1 MTQPNAPQP
10 PLPIHGAVDLSGL
23 GKPPAPPAGQASGA
37 AIVDVTE
44 ASFAD
49 VVERSSEVPVLVSLW
64 TAADP
69 GSSSVTALLAE
80 LVTELDG
87 RLLLARVDVNRA
99 PQVAQAIG
107 GQTGSTVAAVVRGQ
121 AIPLPP
127 LDGATKEELRGLLDQ
142 VLAMA
147 SANGVTG
154 RVAAAAADEPAEPAE
169 PPLPPRH
176 QEAYDAIQRDDLD
189 AASAAYA
196 AALTENPRDDMAR
209 AGLAQVELMRRTT
222 SVDAEAARAA
232 ADADP
237 ADVEAQLVA
246 ADLEL
251 LADHVDE
258 AFARLV
264 GVVRR
269 SAGPDRESARLR
281 LLELF
286 AVVGDTDPSVVRAR
300 RDLTSALY

>member
-10 PLPIHGAVDLSGL
+10 PLPVHGAVDLSGL
-23 GKPPAPPAGQASGA
+23 GRPPAPPAGRVSGP

-80 LVTELDG
+80 LVAELDG

-127 LDGATKEELRGLLDQ
+127 LDGVPKEQLRGLLDQ

-147 SANGVTG
+147 SANGVAG
-154 RVAAAAADEPAEPAE
+154 RVAAAADASAEPEE

-189 AASAAYA
+189 AAAAAYA

-222 SVDAEAARAA
+222 SVDPEAARAA
-232 ADADP
+232 AEADP

-269 SAGPDRESARLR
+269 TVAPDRERARLR

-286 AVVGDTDPSVVRAR
+286 AVVGDTDPSVVKAR
-300 RDLTSALY
+300 RDLTNALY

>member
-1 MTQPNAPQP
+1 MTQPNTPQP
-10 PLPIHGAVDLSGL
+10 PLPVHGAVDLSGL
-23 GKPPAPPAGQASGA
+23 GRPPAPPAGQAPGP
-37 AIVDVTE
+37 AIFDVTE

-64 TAADP
+64 TAADA

-80 LVTELDG
+80 LVAELDG

-127 LDGATKEELRGLLDQ
+127 LDGATKEQLRGLLDQ

-154 RVAAAAADEPAEPAE
+154 RVADIAADEPEN

-176 QEAYDAIQRDDLD
+176 QEAFDAIQRDDLD
-189 AASAAYA
+189 AAAAAYG

-222 SVDAEAARAA
+222 GVDAEAARAA

-237 ADVEAQLVA
+237 ADVDAQLVA

-269 SAGPDRESARLR
+269 TAVPERESVRLR
-281 LLELF
+281 LLSLF
-286 AVVGDTDPSVVRAR
+286 TVVGDTDPSVIRAR
-300 RDLTSALY
+300 RDLTNALY

>member
-1 MTQPNAPQP
+1 MTQPNSPQP
-10 PLPIHGAVDLSGL
+10 PLPVHGAVDLSGL
-23 GKPPAPPAGQASGA
+23 GRPPAPPVGQTAGP

-49 VVERSSEVPVLVSLW
+49 VVERSSEVPVLVTLW

-80 LVTELDG
+80 LVNELDG
-87 RLLLARVDVNRA
+87 RLLLARVDVARA

-107 GQTGSTVAAVVRGQ
+107 GQTGSTVAAIVRGQ

-127 LDGATKEELRGLLDQ
+127 LDGAPKEQVRGLLDQ

-154 RVAAAAADEPAEPAE
+154 RVAAAADAPAEPDE

-176 QEAYDAIQRDDLD
+176 QEAYDAIQRDDLE
-189 AASAAYA
+189 AAAAAYS

-222 SVDAEAARAA
+222 DVDESARAA

-246 ADLEL
+246 ADLDL
-251 LADHVDE
+251 LADHVDD

-269 SAGPDRESARLR
+269 TAGPDRERARLR

-300 RDLTSALY
+300 RDLTNALY

>member
-10 PLPIHGAVDLSGL
+10 PLPVHGAVDLSGL
-23 GKPPAPPAGQASGA
+23 GRPPAPPAGQASGP

-80 LVTELDG
+80 LVTELGG

-127 LDGATKEELRGLLDQ
+127 LDGVPKEQLRGLLDQ

-147 SANGVTG
+147 SANGVAG
-154 RVAAAAADEPAEPAE
+154 RVAAAADAPAEPEE

-189 AASAAYA
+189 AAAAAYA

-222 SVDAEAARAA
+222 SVDPEAARAA
-232 ADADP
+232 AAADP

-264 GVVRR
+264 GVVRQT
-269 SAGPDRESARLR
+269 AGPDRERARLR

-286 AVVGDTDPSVVRAR
+286 AVVGDTDPSVVKAR
-300 RDLTSALY
+300 RDLTNALY

>member
-10 PLPIHGAVDLSGL
+10 PLPVHGAVDLSGL
-23 GKPPAPPAGQASGA
+23 GRPPAPPAGQASGP
-37 AIVDVTE
+37 AIIDVTE

-80 LVTELDG
+80 LVAELDG

-127 LDGATKEELRGLLDQ
+127 LDGVPKEQLRGLLDQ

-147 SANGVTG
+147 SANGVAG
-154 RVAAAAADEPAEPAE
+154 RVAAAADASAEPEE

-189 AASAAYA
+189 AAAAAYA

-222 SVDAEAARAA
+222 SVDPEAARAA
-232 ADADP
+232 AEADP

-269 SAGPDRESARLR
+269 TVAPDRERARLR

-286 AVVGDTDPSVVRAR
+286 AVVGDTDPSVVKAR
-300 RDLTSALY
+300 RDLTNALY

>member
-10 PLPIHGAVDLSGL
+10 PLPVHGAVDLSGL
-23 GKPPAPPAGQASGA
+23 RRPPAPPAGQAAGP

-49 VVERSSEVPVLVSLW
+49 LVERSSEVPVLVSLW

-87 RLLLARVDVNRA
+87 RLLLARVDVTRA

-127 LDGATKEELRGLLDQ
+127 LDGAPKEQVRGLLDQ

-154 RVAAAAADEPAEPAE
+154 RVAAADKASAEHDE

-176 QEAYDAIQRDDLD
+176 QEAFDAIQRDDLE
-189 AASAAYA
+189 AAAAAYS

-222 SVDAEAARAA
+222 GVDALSARAA

-237 ADVEAQLVA
+237 ADVETQLVA
-246 ADLEL
+246 ADLDL

-264 GVVRR
+264 ALVRR
-269 SAGPDRESARLR
+269 TAGPDRERARLR

-286 AVVGDTDPSVVRAR
+286 AVVGDTDPSVMRAR
-300 RDLTSALY
+300 RDLTNALY